1 MRAVPG
7 VRHSL
12 AALLGAVLALVFLS
26 VGFVVGGLTVGAV
39 TYRQD
44 QRTERVVLY
53 CRDDPPASRSRPRA
67 IAVRVPGGAGT
78 GTRPAGLGGGQ
89 P

>member
-12 AALLGAVLALVFLS
+12 AALLGAVLALVFLG

-53 CRDDPPASRSRPRA
+53 CRDDPPAPRSRPRA
-67 IAVRVPGGAGT
+67 VAVRVPVAVAPATWAPAAGSS
-78 GTRPAGLGGGQ
+78 R
-89 P
+89 

>member
-7 VRHSL
+7 VRRSL
-12 AALLGAVLALVFLS
+12 AALLGAVLALVFLG

-53 CRDDPPASRSRPRA
+53 CRDAPPAPRSRPRA
-67 IAVRVPGGAGT
+67 IAVRVPVALA
-78 GTRPAGLGGGQ
+78 PATQAGGGGGR